1 MKILIAYATTEGQTH
16 KICKTI
22 AEQVAEYGHQVE
34 LLDTARKRRDIHTG
48 DFDAFIVAASVHQEK
63 HQDEIEVFVAAS
75 KEVLSAKPALFI
87 SVSLAAAFEE
97 KIPDAN
103 SYVADFIDRTGWTP
117 AHSLIVAGAV
127 RSEEYDYFQQQILE
141 HVVLGDR
148 DDFQPDEAQEFTDWA
163 ELTKAVGKFVSGI
176 EKQKRGQT

>member
-22 AEQVAEYGHQVE
+22 AEQVAEHGHQVE
-34 LLDTARKRRDIHTG
+34 LLDTARKRRDVQTD

-63 HQDEIEVFVAAS
+63 HQNEIEVFVEAS

-97 KIPDAN
+97 KVSDAN
-103 SYVADFIDRTGWTP
+103 KYVADFIDRTGWTP
-117 AHSLIVAGAV
+117 AQHLIVAGAV

-141 HVVLGDR
+141 HIVLGGR
-148 DDFQPDEAQEFTDWA
+148 DDLQPDEAQEFTDWA
-163 ELTKAVGKFVSGI
+163 ELAKAVEKFVSGH
-176 EKQKRGQT
+176 